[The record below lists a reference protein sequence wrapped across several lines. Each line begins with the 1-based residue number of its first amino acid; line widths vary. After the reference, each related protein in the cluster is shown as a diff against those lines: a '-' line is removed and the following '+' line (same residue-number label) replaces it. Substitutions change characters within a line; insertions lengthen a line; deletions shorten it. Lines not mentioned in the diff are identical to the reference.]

1 MKKEC
6 EKLWATQKYLV
17 LSKSQKIY
25 NDVRE
30 YLKSDDVDIEI
41 LKNKISLALN
51 LKEDKSQILNSLEHI
66 WGYFKKQAKLN
77 VKNKFFFL
85 LSEYKLSKIN
95 NIEIFCFLEQLL
107 IMYPNEYLQN
117 SSVFDYYK
125 KINK

>member
-25 NDVRE
+25 NDIRE
-30 YLKSDDVDIEI
+30 YLKSDDVNLEI

-66 WGYFKKQAKLN
+66 WGYFKKQAKPDE
-77 VKNKFFFL
+77 KNKFFFL
-85 LSEYKLSKIN
+85 LGEYKLSKIN
-95 NIEIFCFLEQLL
+95 KSEVFYFLQELL
-107 IMYPNEYLQN
+107 TVYPNEYLKN
-117 SSVFDYYK
+117 SSIFDFYK
-125 KINK
+125 R